1 MFKTIKN
8 AWSIP
13 DLRRKILFTL
23 LIVVIFRIGSVIPV
37 PFLNMDALAH
47 VMGNAQGV
55 DDTLVGYLNTLSGGA
70 FSNATIFAMGITP
83 YINSSIIM
91 QLLCVAIPPLERLSK
106 EGEEGRK
113 KIAAITR
120 YVTVGLGLIQGTAYY
135 FFLLNSRDDN
145 GTRIAMYDNGFSAVF
160 AAIVIILAFTAGT
173 ALIMWLG
180 EQINKN
186 GIGNG
191 ISILLFA
198 GIIARLPFTCNML
211 IEYWKL
217 GLGSGEAGSAQPQ
230 YFVFVILWVVIF
242 LAVIWIITFMQDSE
256 RRIPI
261 QYAKRVVGRKMYGGQ
276 SSHLPIKVALGG
288 VLPIIFASSIL
299 SIPSTINLFLNV
311 KEGFWKGFFDL
322 FNSSSWLYIG
332 LYFILILMFA
342 YFYTTIQYN
351 PIEMANNLKSN
362 NGTVPGIRPGAPTA
376 EYIKKILSRITL
388 IGALFLSVIALVPLV
403 YGKFTNMGNLS
414 LGGTSIIIV
423 VGVALETVK
432 QLESQMMMRH
442 YKGFLD

>member
-1 MFKTIKN
+1 MLKTIRN

-13 DLRRKILFTL
+13 DLRKKLLFTL
-23 LIVVIFRIGSVIPV
+23 MIIIVFRIGSVIPV
-37 PFLNMDALAH
+37 PFLDMSALATA
-47 VMGNAQGV
+47 MNGMNEGNTMLA
-55 DDTLVGYLNTLSGGA
+55 YLNTLSGGA
-70 FSNATIFAMGITP
+70 FANATLFAMGVTP

-91 QLLCVAIPPLERLSK
+91 QLLTVAIPPLERMAK
-106 EGEEGRK
+106 EGEAGRR
-113 KIAAITR
+113 KIGTITR
-120 YVTVGLGLIQGTAYY
+120 YVTVGLGLVQGFAYWFY
-135 FFLLNSRDDN
+135 LHRS
-145 GTRIAMYDNGFSAVF
+145 GVTVYTEGFSLWF
-160 AAIVIILAFTAGT
+160 SAIVIILVFTAGT
-173 ALIMWLG
+173 ALMMWLG
-180 EQINKN
+180 EQINSN

-198 GIIARLPFTCNML
+198 GIVAQLPYTLSML
-211 IEYWKL
+211 GQFWELAGK
-217 GLGSGEAGSAQPQ
+217 GSTQF
-230 YFVFVILWVVIF
+230 YFLVPLWIVIF
-242 LAVIWIITFMQDSE
+242 VAIVWIITFMQDSE

-299 SIPSTINLFLNV
+299 SIPGTINLFV
-311 KEGFWKGFFDL
+311 KVKDGFWGAFFNAFDT
-322 FNSSSWLYIG
+322 SGWLYNV
-332 LYFILILMFA
+332 LYFILIIMFA

-362 NGTVPGIRPGAPTA
+362 NGTIPGIRPGAPTA
-376 EYIKKILSRITL
+376 DYIRNILSRITL
-388 IGALFLSVIALVPLV
+388 IGALFLAVIALVPSI
-403 YGKFTNMGNLS
+403 YGSATGMGRMAI
-414 LGGTSIIIV
+414 GGTSIIIL

>member
-1 MFKTIKN
+1 MFQTIKN

-13 DLRRKILFTL
+13 DLRKKILFTL
-23 LIVVIFRIGSVIPV
+23 LIVIIFRIGSVIPV
-37 PFLNMDALAH
+37 PFLNMDALAN

-70 FSNATIFAMGITP
+70 FANATIFAMGITP

-120 YVTVGLGLIQGTAYY
+120 YVTVGLGLIQGTAFY
-135 FFLLNSRDDN
+135 FFLKNTIDTQGDTATGLP
-145 GTRIAMYDNGFSAVF
+145 IAKYTEGFSMWF
-160 AAIVIILAFTAGT
+160 SAIVIIFAFTAGT

-198 GIIARLPFTCNML
+198 GIIARLPYTVNL
-211 IEYWKL
+211 LAQYWNL
-217 GLGSGEAGSAQPQ
+217 GAQGSTQF
-230 YFVFVILWVVIF
+230 YIFVPLWVILF
-242 LAVIWIITFMQDSE
+242 LAVVWFITFMQDAE

-276 SSHLPIKVALGG
+276 STHLPIKVALGG
-288 VLPIIFASSIL
+288 VMPIIFASSIL
-299 SIPSTINLFLNV
+299 SIPSTIQLFANPPEGSFWHGFLNAF
-311 KEGFWKGFFDL
+311 KTSG
-322 FNSSSWLYIG
+322 WLYAV
-332 LYFILILMFA
+332 LYFILILAFA

-351 PIEMANNLKSN
+351 PVEMSNNLKQN
-362 NGTVPGIRPGAPTA
+362 NGTIPGIRPGRPTA
-376 EYIKKILSRITL
+376 DFIAKILSRITL
-388 IGALFLSVIALVPLV
+388 IGALFLAVIALFPILYSDFTGL
-403 YGKFTNMGNLS
+403 YGLS
-414 LGGTSIIIV
+414 MGGTSVIII
-423 VGVALETVK
+423 VGVALDTAK

>member
-1 MFKTIKN
+1 M
-8 AWSIP
+8 
-13 DLRRKILFTL
+13 
-23 LIVVIFRIGSVIPV
+23 IFRIGSVIPV
-37 PFLNMDALAH
+37 PFLNMDALAN
-47 VMGNAQGV
+47 VMGNVSGV

-135 FFLLNSRDDN
+135 FFLLNSKDEN
-145 GTRIAMYDNGFSAVF
+145 GTRIASFDSGFAAVFSAF
-160 AAIVIILAFTAGT
+160 AIILCFTAGT

-180 EQINKN
+180 EQINKS

-198 GIIARLPFTCNML
+198 GIIARLPYTVNL
-211 IEYWKL
+211 LGEYWKL
-217 GLGSGEAGSAQPQ
+217 GTQGATS
-230 YFVFVILWVVIF
+230 YFITVPLWIIIF
-242 LAVIWIITFMQDSE
+242 LAVIWVITFMQDAE

-276 SSHLPIKVALGG
+276 STHLPIKVALGG
-288 VLPIIFASSIL
+288 VMPIIFASSIL
-299 SIPSTINLFLNV
+299 SIPSTIQMFANPEEGSFWYGFLNAFSTRGWV
-311 KEGFWKGFFDL
+311 
-322 FNSSSWLYIG
+322 YPI
-332 LYFILILMFA
+332 LYFLLILAFA

-351 PIEMANNLKSN
+351 PIEMANNLKQN
-362 NGTVPGIRPGAPTA
+362 NGTIPGIRPGRPTA
-376 EYIKKILSRITL
+376 DFIRKILSRITL
-388 IGALFLSVIALVPLV
+388 IGALFLAVIALLPIL
-403 YGKFTNMGNLS
+403 YSDFTQLHNLS
-414 LGGTSIIIV
+414 MGGTSVIII
-423 VGVALETVK
+423 VGVALETAK

>member
-1 MFKTIKN
+1 MLKTIRN

-13 DLRRKILFTL
+13 DLRKKLLFTL
-23 LIVVIFRIGSVIPV
+23 MIIIVFRIGSVIPV
-37 PFLNMDALAH
+37 PFLDMSALATA
-47 VMGNAQGV
+47 MNGMNKGNTMLA
-55 DDTLVGYLNTLSGGA
+55 YLNTLSGGA
-70 FSNATIFAMGITP
+70 FANATLFAMGVTP

-91 QLLCVAIPPLERLSK
+91 QLLTVAIPPLERMAK
-106 EGEEGRK
+106 EGEAGRR
-113 KIAAITR
+113 KIGTITR
-120 YVTVGLGLIQGTAYY
+120 YVTVGLGLVQGFAYWFY
-135 FFLLNSRDDN
+135 LHRS
-145 GTRIAMYDNGFSAVF
+145 GVTVYTEGFSLWF
-160 AAIVIILAFTAGT
+160 SAIVIILVFTAGT
-173 ALIMWLG
+173 ALMMWLG
-180 EQINKN
+180 EQINTN

-198 GIIARLPFTCNML
+198 GIVAQLPYTLSML
-211 IEYWKL
+211 GQFWKL
-217 GLGSGEAGSAQPQ
+217 AGEGSTQF
-230 YFVFVILWVVIF
+230 YFLVPLWIVIF
-242 LAVIWIITFMQDSE
+242 VAIVWVITFMQDSE

-299 SIPSTINLFLNV
+299 SIPGTINLFANV
-311 KEGFWKGFFDL
+311 KDGFWGAFFNAFDT
-322 FNSSSWLYIG
+322 SGWLYNV
-332 LYFILILMFA
+332 LYFILIIMFA

-362 NGTVPGIRPGAPTA
+362 NGTIPGIRPGAPTA
-376 EYIKKILSRITL
+376 DYIRNILSRITL
-388 IGALFLSVIALVPLV
+388 IGALFLAVIALVPSI
-403 YGKFTNMGNLS
+403 YGSATGMGRMAI
-414 LGGTSIIIV
+414 GGTSIIIL

>member
-1 MFKTIKN
+1 M
-8 AWSIP
+8 
-13 DLRRKILFTL
+13 LFTL

-37 PFLNMDALAH
+37 PFLNMDALAN
-47 VMGNAQGV
+47 VMGNASGV

-135 FFLLNSRDDN
+135 FFLKNTIDN
-145 GTRIAMYDNGFSAVF
+145 QVSEGNPNPTYEAIAKYTQGG
-160 AAIVIILAFTAGT
+160 AAWFTAIAIILCFTAGT

-198 GIIARLPFTCNML
+198 GIVARLPYTVNL
-211 IEYWKL
+211 LGQYWNLAGQGATSYYITVPLWIILFL
-217 GLGSGEAGSAQPQ
+217 G
-230 YFVFVILWVVIF
+230 
-242 LAVIWIITFMQDSE
+242 VIWIITFMQDAE

-261 QYAKRVVGRKMYGGQ
+261 QYSKRVVGRKMYGGQ
-276 SSHLPIKVALGG
+276 STHLPIKVALGG
-288 VLPIIFASSIL
+288 VMPIIFASSIL
-299 SIPSTINLFLNV
+299 SIPSTIQLFTNPT
-311 KEGFWKGFFDL
+311 EGFWKGFFDA
-322 FNSSSWLYIG
+322 FSTSGWLYAV
-332 LYFILILMFA
+332 LYFLLILAFA

-351 PIEMANNLKSN
+351 PVEMANNLKQN
-362 NGTVPGIRPGAPTA
+362 NGTIPGIRPGRPTA
-376 EYIKKILSRITL
+376 EFIKRILSRITL
-388 IGALFLSVIALVPLV
+388 IGALFLAFIALVPIL
-403 YGKFTNMGNLS
+403 YSDFTGLRGLS
-414 LGGTSIIIV
+414 MGGTSVIII
-423 VGVALETVK
+423 VGVALDTAK

>member
-1 MFKTIKN
+1 MFKTIRN

-13 DLRRKILFTL
+13 DLRKKILFTL
-23 LIVVIFRIGSVIPV
+23 MIVVIFRIGSVIPV
-37 PFLNMDALAH
+37 PFLNMDALAN

-120 YVTVGLGLIQGTAYY
+120 YVTVALGLIQGTAYY
-135 FFLLNSRDDN
+135 FFLKGSTDTTEG
-145 GTRIAMYDNGFSAVF
+145 GTGLTLAKYTTGFPAVFSAI
-160 AAIVIILAFTAGT
+160 AIILCFTAGT

-198 GIIARLPFTCNML
+198 GIIARLPFTVNML
-211 IEYWKL
+211 AEYWNL
-217 GLGSGEAGSAQPQ
+217 GTQGATS
-230 YFVFVILWVVIF
+230 YFVTVPLWILIF
-242 LAVIWIITFMQDSE
+242 LAVIWVITFMQDAE

-276 SSHLPIKVALGG
+276 STHLPIKVALGG
-288 VLPIIFASSIL
+288 VMPIIFASSIL
-299 SIPSTINLFLNV
+299 SIPSTIQMFLQNQ
-311 KEGFWKGFFDL
+311 ELSAFWQGFFDA
-322 FNSSSWLYIG
+322 FSTRGWLYAV
-332 LYFILILMFA
+332 LYFVLILAFA

-351 PIEMANNLKSN
+351 PVEMANNLKQN
-362 NGTVPGIRPGAPTA
+362 NGTIPGIRPGRPTA
-376 EYIKKILSRITL
+376 DFIAKILSRITL
-388 IGALFLSVIALVPLV
+388 IGALFLAVIALLPILYSDVTGL
-403 YGKFTNMGNLS
+403 YGLS
-414 LGGTSIIIV
+414 MGGTSVIII
-423 VGVALETVK
+423 VGVALDTAK

>member
-1 MFKTIKN
+1 MFKTIRN
-8 AWSIP
+8 AWTIP
-13 DLRRKILFTL
+13 DLRRKLLFTL
-23 LIVVIFRIGSVIPV
+23 LIIIVFRIGSVIPV
-37 PFLNMDALAH
+37 PFIDTAALQEAMAPANSVTSDASNNMIA
-47 VMGNAQGV
+47 
-55 DDTLVGYLNTLSGGA
+55 YLNTLSGGA

-83 YINSSIIM
+83 YINSSIII
-91 QLLCVAIPPLERLSK
+91 QLLCVAIPALERLSK
-106 EGEEGRK
+106 EGEAGRK
-113 KIAAITR
+113 KIGTITR
-120 YVTVGLGLIQGTAYY
+120 YVTVGLGLIQGTAY
-135 FFLLNSRDDN
+135 FFYLHNSNITKYRE
-145 GTRIAMYDNGFSAVF
+145 GFTMVF
-160 AAIVIILAFTAGT
+160 AAIVIVLVFTAGT
-173 ALIMWLG
+173 ALMMWLG

-198 GIIARLPFTCNML
+198 GIIARLPFTINML

-217 GLGSGEAGSAQPQ
+217 GLGTGEAGSAQPQ
-230 YFVFVILWVVIF
+230 YFAFVVLWVLIF

>member
-1 MFKTIKN
+1 MLKTIRN

-13 DLRRKILFTL
+13 DLRKKLLFTL
-23 LIVVIFRIGSVIPV
+23 MIIIVFRIGSVIPV
-37 PFLNMDALAH
+37 PFLDMSALATA
-47 VMGNAQGV
+47 MNGMNEGNTMLA
-55 DDTLVGYLNTLSGGA
+55 YLNTLSGGA
-70 FSNATIFAMGITP
+70 FANATLFAMGVTP

-91 QLLCVAIPPLERLSK
+91 QLLTVAIPPLERMAK
-106 EGEEGRK
+106 EGEAGRR
-113 KIAAITR
+113 KIGTITR
-120 YVTVGLGLIQGTAYY
+120 YVTVGLGLIQGGAYWY
-135 FFLLNSRDDN
+135 YLHKS
-145 GTRIAMYDNGFSAVF
+145 GVTVYTEGFSLVF
-160 AAIVIILAFTAGT
+160 SAIVIILVFTAGT
-173 ALIMWLG
+173 ALMMWLG
-180 EQINKN
+180 EQINTN

-198 GIIARLPFTCNML
+198 GIVAQLPYTLSML
-211 IEYWKL
+211 GQFWELAGK
-217 GLGSGEAGSAQPQ
+217 GSTQF
-230 YFVFVILWVVIF
+230 YFLVPLWIVIF
-242 LAVIWIITFMQDSE
+242 VAIVWVITFMQDSE

-299 SIPSTINLFLNV
+299 SIPGTINLFV
-311 KEGFWKGFFDL
+311 KVKDGFWGAFFNAFDT
-322 FNSSSWLYIG
+322 SGWLYNV
-332 LYFILILMFA
+332 LYFILIIMFA

-362 NGTVPGIRPGAPTA
+362 NGTIPGIRPGAPTA
-376 EYIKKILSRITL
+376 DYIRNILSRITL
-388 IGALFLSVIALVPLV
+388 IGALFLAVIALVPSI
-403 YGKFTNMGNLS
+403 YGSATGMGRMAI
-414 LGGTSIIIV
+414 GGTSIIIL